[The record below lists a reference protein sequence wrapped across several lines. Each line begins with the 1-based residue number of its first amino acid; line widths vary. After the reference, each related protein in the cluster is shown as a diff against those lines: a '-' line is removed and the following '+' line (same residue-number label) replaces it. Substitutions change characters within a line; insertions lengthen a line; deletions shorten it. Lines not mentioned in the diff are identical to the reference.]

1 MAPED
6 PASVSTAD
14 PSAGSGWAGA
24 VPNPR
29 ARTVVGVFTDTAA
42 SERAYHALLGLGFS
56 GEEVSIVRQ
65 GQPAPQMGADE
76 TMATEGAATGATAGA
91 ILGGIAG
98 LVALAIP
105 GFGPLIAAGPLA
117 VALGSALTGG
127 ALGALAGSFA
137 GLGIPKEH
145 AERYEAAVR
154 SGNTVVMA
162 KAADSEVAER
172 ITELFASHGAEDV
185 SHFDP
190 TN

>member
-1 MAPED
+1 MARED
-6 PASVSTAD
+6 PASVRTAD

-24 VPNPR
+24 VPNLQ
-29 ARTVVGVFTDTAA
+29 ARTVVGVFKDSAA
-42 SERAYHALLGLGFS
+42 SERAYNALLSMGFS

-65 GQPAPQMGADE
+65 GQPAPQMGANE
-76 TMATEGAATGATAGA
+76 TKASEGIATGATAGA

-98 LVALAIP
+98 LIALAIP

-117 VALGSALTGG
+117 VALGGVLTGG

-145 AERYEAAVR
+145 AERYEASVR
-154 SGNTVVMA
+154 SGATIVMA
-162 KAADSEVAER
+162 KAADPESTKRAAD
-172 ITELFASHGAEDV
+172 LFASHGADDV

-190 TN
+190 SN